1 MGSAR
6 EMIPRAQL
14 KELDKVVRKA
24 YPETCVRL
32 QLQPGTNARLEE
44 PEAQSHQLEEDL
56 PVSAQPEDA
65 HLVELEVLPG
75 TYA

>member
-1 MGSAR
+1 MGSAG
-6 EMIPRAQL
+6 EMIPEAQL
-14 KELDKVVRKA
+14 KELEKVVREC

-32 QLQPGTNARLEE
+32 QPQPDTNAWLKE

-56 PVSAQPEDA
+56 PDAAKPEDA

-75 TYA
+75 T